1 MFGWTLALLNVSLLQ
16 TQLKVIVLLT
26 DNSPHLSWHE
36 AFQCCSSWSQRQ
48 LWLRGTKCVLSWVGL
63 WLAGMPAFWMA
74 PLTSADTACNTELQA
89 GLVTDAANSSLSSGG
104 ATDKGTR
111 HRLAGSGARW
121 FVFFEPL
128 HLIPS
133 LGLMPHERK
142 PRNTYLL
149 GKSTL
154 NITDTGIY

>member
-111 HRLAGSGARW
+111 HRPAGSGARW
-121 FVFFEPL
+121 FVFFWAFAFDSISGSDATWKEAQ
-128 HLIPS
+128 
-133 LGLMPHERK
+133 K
-142 PRNTYLL
+142 YLL